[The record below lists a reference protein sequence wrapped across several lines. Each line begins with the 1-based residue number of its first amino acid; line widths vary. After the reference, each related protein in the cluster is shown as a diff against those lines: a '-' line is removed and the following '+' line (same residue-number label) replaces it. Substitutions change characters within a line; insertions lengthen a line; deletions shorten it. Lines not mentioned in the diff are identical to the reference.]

1 MKSRAALLAA
11 ALVQC
16 TGAAPPA
23 PRPAASPIPA
33 AAASGKGAGPGP
45 AVAERL
51 PAFEA
56 PDQDGQRQTFDTLRG
71 PNGLLLNFNRS
82 VVW

>member
-1 MKSRAALLAA
+1 MKIRAALLAA

-16 TGAAPPA
+16 TGTAPPA
-23 PRPAASPIPA
+23 PGPAASPRPA
-33 AAASGKGAGPGP
+33 AAPAANGSGPGP
-45 AVAERL
+45 AVGAAL

-56 PDQDGQRQTFDTLRG
+56 PDQDGKTRTFETLRG

>member
-1 MKSRAALLAA
+1 MMKARAVLLAA

-16 TGAAPPA
+16 TGTAPPA
-23 PRPAASPIPA
+23 PSPAASSRPA
-33 AAASGKGAGPGP
+33 PAAASGSGPGP
-45 AVAERL
+45 VVGAAV

-56 PDQDGQRQTFDTLRG
+56 PDQDGQTRTFDTLRG

-82 VVW
+82 VLW

>member
-1 MKSRAALLAA
+1 MKARAALLAA

-16 TGAAPPA
+16 TGTAPPA
-23 PRPAASPIPA
+23 PSPAASPRPA
-33 AAASGKGAGPGP
+33 AAPAGDGSGPGP
-45 AVAERL
+45 AVGAAL

-56 PDQDGQRQTFDTLRG
+56 PDQNGTTQTFDTLRG